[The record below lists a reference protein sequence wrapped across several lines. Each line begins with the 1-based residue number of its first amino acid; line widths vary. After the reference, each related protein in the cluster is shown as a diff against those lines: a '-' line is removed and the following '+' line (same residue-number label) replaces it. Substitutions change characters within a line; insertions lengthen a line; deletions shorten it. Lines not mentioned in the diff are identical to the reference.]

1 MTGPLGE
8 EVIVLLDFQFFRET
22 NVLNMAFIGISTA
35 FSFAYYCTQ
44 YYVCTT
50 YYKNKQD
57 CKDSVFQFAPNNNPI
72 TP

>member
-44 YYVCTT
+44 YILCMYRHTSTKINKIVKTT
-50 YYKNKQD
+50 
-57 CKDSVFQFAPNNNPI
+57 
-72 TP
+72 